1 MPIAS
6 ESVDYGLVI
15 KRGDQDYVVMVDAT
29 LYGSGYNVVPKS
41 VDSDN
46 MYDIEDV
53 EAWCEEHPDKVLT
66 EHPLEGVVEIR
77 NQLAQEQ
84 AELEEV
90 NRELFDRMVQ
100 KVFNPEVATQDD
112 LVPTNEE
119 LLAEKAELES
129 SIASLE
135 SQLETMIQS
144 MDEITEG

>member
-1 MPIAS
+1 MPITS
-6 ESVDYGLVI
+6 ENVDYGLVI
-15 KRGDQDYVVMVDAT
+15 KRGDQDYVVMVDAS
-29 LYGSGYNVVPKS
+29 LYGSGYNVVPKT
-41 VDSDN
+41 VDPAN

-53 EAWCEEHPDKVLT
+53 QAWCEAHPDKVLT
-66 EHPLEGVVEIR
+66 EHPLEGVVEIQ

-84 AELEEV
+84 VELEEV
-90 NRELFDRMVQ
+90 NKQLFDRMVQ

-119 LLAEKAELES
+119 LLAQKVEIES
-129 SIASLE
+129 TIADLE